1 MGLYSTVR
9 GISRWWSVTIKS
21 SPLFYFAPGMEQYT
35 LVYSQNDISY
45 NIPKQA
51 FAYYSNSMATQALL
65 LSSDVVKN
73 PGPSQEKVAST
84 NNLSGSKPTAAK
96 CDHFQKTIR
105 WNQKNISC
113 ANCMEYSHLKCVYL
127 KSVLNNCSLSQNGWD
142 TLGSPCPLNVG
153 VQDLVTERR

>member
-1 MGLYSTVR
+1 MGLYSTVC
-9 GISRWWSVTIKS
+9 GISWWWSVTIKS

-35 LVYSQNDISY
+35 LVYSQNGISY

-65 LSSDVVKN
+65 SSSDVVKN
-73 PGPSQEKVAST
+73 PGPSQEKVART

-96 CDHFQKTIR
+96 SDHFQKTIR

-113 ANCMEYSHLKCVYL
+113 AVSVKMVGTLWGLLVPSMLVYKIWWPNRNKQL
-127 KSVLNNCSLSQNGWD
+127 WEGRGEHERGKNSV
-142 TLGSPCPLNVG
+142 
-153 VQDLVTERR
+153 